1 MPRNKKALITT
12 YWDNEEPVSKKAYF
26 VWTPHATECLLEMW
40 MENLP
45 DFYGSRKNSHI
56 MREMAASM
64 KDDGITMVEVKA
76 KMDNMKKRYRKEL
89 QTLSTS
95 DTKRSKW
102 EYFCQMRL
110 IMEYNDYEFESDA
123 DSMPKSSYNE
133 SSQVQKKSPKELQT
147 DNEASDSSTEFEFPE
162 PEVNR
167 YNSKRSHAEM
177 SDDSKDEIP
186 TKNLRL
192 DSSLYEDKATESIH
206 SEIES
211 DSSVEFVF
219 PELSS
224 KRYKRKRT
232 KAVGEE
238 MLALQ
243 RETLDVLRNI
253 AKDLS
258 SFHEKFLNAL
268 KPMHQRR
275 SS

>member
-192 DSSLYEDKATESIH
+192 AVSMKIKQLKASIPKLNQIRQWNLFSPNSALSAISANGPKLWEKKCWPCKEKHSTSCEILQKTFPVFMKSS
-206 SEIES
+206 
-211 DSSVEFVF
+211 
-219 PELSS
+219 
-224 KRYKRKRT
+224 
-232 KAVGEE
+232 
-238 MLALQ
+238 
-243 RETLDVLRNI
+243 
-253 AKDLS
+253 
-258 SFHEKFLNAL
+258 
-268 KPMHQRR
+268 
-275 SS
+275 